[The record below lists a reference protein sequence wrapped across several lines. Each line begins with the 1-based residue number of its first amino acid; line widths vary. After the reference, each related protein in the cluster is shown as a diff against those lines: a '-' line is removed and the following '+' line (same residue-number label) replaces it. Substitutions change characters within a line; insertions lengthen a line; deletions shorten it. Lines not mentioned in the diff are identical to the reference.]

1 MNVAACAAWGLLA
14 AVLAAGAGLA
24 SAGGHAARPAV
35 DNGAE
40 AAQANAAAAGAV
52 PAPRSVARTQV
63 CTVHKELRIGDYV
76 VRHETCRDTAQTVA
90 GTRPGP

>member
-1 MNVAACAAWGLLA
+1 MNVAARAGWGLLA

-24 SAGGHAARPAV
+24 SAGGHAVRPAAES
-35 DNGAE
+35 GAE
-40 AAQANAAAAGAV
+40 PAQASAAAAGAV
-52 PAPRSVARTQV
+52 PAPGSVARTQV